1 MDGIKNF
8 LNESLQRKL
17 SVTLSLAILGV
28 ALVAGIFSS
37 LSAFN
42 EAYELQD
49 DVLRQVAALM
59 DRQHLAPNVLAGRG
73 SREAMKSRASSF
85 SVSAM
90 HDRHRLASM
99 TVGRCLC
106 RRVSLMA
113 CKRCERR
120 VRPSASLSERR
131 LPANR

>member
-1 MDGIKNF
+1 MDGFKNF

-28 ALVAGIFSS
+28 ALVAGIFSF

-59 DRQHLAPNVLAGRG
+59 DRQHLAPDVLAGRG
-73 SREAMKSRASSF
+73 SREGNEESRVIVQRLGDARQAPL
-85 SVSAM
+85 SV
-90 HDRHRLASM
+90 DD
-99 TVGRCLC
+99 GG
-106 RRVSLMA
+106 
-113 CKRCERR
+113 
-120 VRPSASLSERR
+120 P
-131 LPANR
+131 LPLPKTLP